1 MQEKSSIPLSQF
13 CSMIKTPIQNNN
25 NPVSPK
31 KHQNRES
38 DTTTLKSP
46 KQKNIPMS
54 SKKHFKEN
62 KQSDTNWLLH
72 KLVLKSPN
80 QKNVI
85 FEEFDSD
92 VDMHVEKS
100 SNKAT
105 ENYKSPIIKRKLT
118 NADKSIGNTIVQ
130 GNFFRMF
137 NFKIK
142 VFTFYKQDGI
152 KEKNIEGKL
161 TKTENSK

>member
-54 SKKHFKEN
+54 SKKHQN
-62 KQSDTNWLLH
+62 KQYDTNRLLH
-72 KLVLKSPN
+72 KSVSKSPN

-118 NADKSIGNTIVQ
+118 NADKSVGNTIVL
-130 GNFFRMF
+130 GNFFGCLIL
-137 NFKIK
+137 K
-142 VFTFYKQDGI
+142 
-152 KEKNIEGKL
+152 
-161 TKTENSK
+161 